1 MTEEVQQSQPER
13 TIPFFP
19 DHITTEAYVAV
30 GVLTILIGFGIWG
43 LLSPIGLEAPA
54 DPLQTPAHT
63 KPEWYFLFLYQFLKI
78 GSIPMVLGWIGLAI
92 GILVPYVWKS
102 FEKEQAPG
110 SRAKW
115 VIGTVIA
122 AASVFLLAN
131 GGDIPEWFSIFV
143 VFAGITVLLIWP
155 FVDTGEDTV
164 GKRRNRII
172 LSAVILIVVA
182 YLTAQGADFI

>member
-1 MTEEVQQSQPER
+1 MTEEVQQTQSEK

-30 GVLTILIGFGIWG
+30 GVLIILIGFGIWG

-54 DPLQTPAHT
+54 DSLQTPTHT

-78 GSIPMVLGWIGLAI
+78 DSIPMVLGWIGLAL
-92 GILVPYVWKS
+92 GILIPYVWRS
-102 FEKEQAPG
+102 LEKDQAQP

-122 AASVFLLAN
+122 AASAFLLAN
-131 GGDIPEWFSIFV
+131 GGDIPVWFSIFV
-143 VFAGITVLLIWP
+143 VFAGVAVIFIWP
-155 FVDTGEDTV
+155 FVDSGTDTV
-164 GKRRNRII
+164 RKRRNRII
-172 LSAVILIVVA
+172 MSAVILVIVA

>member
-1 MTEEVQQSQPER
+1 MTEVQETRQEK

-19 DHITTEAYVAV
+19 DHITTEAYVAL
-30 GVLTILIGFGIWG
+30 GVLVILIAFGVWG
-43 LLSPIGLEAPA
+43 QLSPIGLEDPA

-78 GSIPMVLGWIGLAI
+78 DNIPMVLGWIGLAA
-92 GILVPYVWKS
+92 GILIPYVWRS
-102 FEKEQAPG
+102 FEKGQEQP
-110 SRAKW
+110 SSTKW
-115 VIGTVIA
+115 IIGTVLA

-143 VFAGITVLLIWP
+143 IFAGVAVVFIWP
-155 FVDTGEDTV
+155 FLDSGEDNLT
-164 GKRRNRII
+164 KRRNRII
-172 LSAVILIVVA
+172 MSVIFLVIVA

>member
-1 MTEEVQQSQPER
+1 MTEEVQQTQSEK

-30 GVLTILIGFGIWG
+30 AVLVILVGFGIWG
-43 LLSPIGLEAPA
+43 QLSPVGLEAPA

-63 KPEWYFLFLYQFLKI
+63 KPEWYFLFLYQFLKFD
-78 GSIPMVLGWIGLAI
+78 SIPMVLGWIGLAV
-92 GILVPYVWKS
+92 GILIPYVWRS
-102 FEKEQAPG
+102 LEKDQARP

-115 VIGTVIA
+115 VIGTAIS

-143 VFAGITVLLIWP
+143 VFAGLAVIFIWP
-155 FVDTGEDTV
+155 FVDSEADTV
-164 GKRRNRII
+164 RQRRNRII
-172 LSAVILIVVA
+172 MSVIFLMIVV
-182 YLTAQGADFI
+182 YLTALGADFI